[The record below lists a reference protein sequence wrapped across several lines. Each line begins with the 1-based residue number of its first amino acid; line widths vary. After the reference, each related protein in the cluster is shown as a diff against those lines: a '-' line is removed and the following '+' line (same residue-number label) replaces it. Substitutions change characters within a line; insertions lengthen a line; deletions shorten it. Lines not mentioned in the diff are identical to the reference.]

1 MWRSNS
7 DFAVDFGQEV
17 CLLLRLHVAGEELG
31 ALDVGVTEFAVQLIW
46 CVSGLSFEKRF
57 KFTVVGK

>member
-1 MWRSNS
+1 M
-7 DFAVDFGQEV
+7 
-17 CLLLRLHVAGEELG
+17 LLRLHVAGEELG